1 MGKCHLLSTYK
12 YRKKKVEKNM
22 EHKEHKKHR
31 NYQGKKAGAVGI
43 VTNILLALGK
53 LMVGIVSSSVSIT
66 ADALNNLMDAASS
79 IVTLVGFKLAEKPA
93 DEEHPFGHARSEYL
107 AGLVVAMMI
116 FVVGYELVISSI
128 KKIINPSAVG
138 FSGVVAVVL
147 VASIAVKF
155 GLSSYYKKVGE
166 QISSKTLIA
175 ASVDSR
181 NDVIMTT
188 AVLIASVVE
197 YFTKFQMDGYI
208 GLAVA
213 VFIVYSGINLAKE
226 TMSPLLGEGINEELK
241 ETLEDYIL
249 SCPKVVGCHDLIV
262 HDYGPNHRFASIH
275 VEMDKNEDPL
285 VCHELIDDMEQEC
298 MKSHGVHL
306 VIHYD
311 PIVTDDPEAERL
323 RQLVIT
329 ILQVKDER
337 LSIHDFRMVQG
348 QGHENLIFDVLLPRD
363 LKGQEKNIQNSIE
376 TALNAIEPKT
386 YYTKITFDTAFI
398 HN

>member
-1 MGKCHLLSTYK
+1 MD
-12 YRKKKVEKNM
+12 
-22 EHKEHKKHR
+22 HKEQKKHR
-31 NYQGKKAGAVGI
+31 NNVGKKAGRVGI
-43 VTNILLALGK
+43 ITNLLLALGK
-53 LMVGIVSSSVSIT
+53 LLVGILAASVSIT

-79 IVTLVGFKLAEKPA
+79 IVTLIGFKLAEKPA

-116 FVVGYELVISSI
+116 FVVGYELVISSV
-128 KKIINPSAVG
+128 KKIMHPSDVN
-138 FSGVVAVVL
+138 FSLAIAIVL
-147 VASIAVKF
+147 LGSIVVKF
-155 GLSSYYKKVGE
+155 GLSRYYKKVGDE
-166 QISSKTLIA
+166 ISSTTLLA

-181 NDVIMTT
+181 NDVIMTS
-188 AVLIASVVE
+188 AVFFAALVE
-197 YFTKFQMDGYI
+197 YFTKFQIDGYT

-213 VFIVYSGINLAKE
+213 IFIVYSGIILAKE

-329 ILQVKDER
+329 ILHVKDER

-348 QGHENLIFDVLLPRD
+348 QGHENLIFDVLLPLD
-363 LKGQEKNIQNSIE
+363 LKGQEKAIQKSIE
-376 TALNAIEPKT
+376 TALNTIEPKT
-386 YYTKITFDTAFI
+386 YYTKITFDTAFV
-398 HN
+398 HH

>member
-1 MGKCHLLSTYK
+1 MD
-12 YRKKKVEKNM
+12 
-22 EHKEHKKHR
+22 HKEQKKHR
-31 NYQGKKAGAVGI
+31 NNLGKKAGIVGI
-43 VTNILLALGK
+43 VANMILAVGK
-53 LMVGIVSSSVSIT
+53 LLVGIIAASVSIT

-79 IVTLVGFKLAEKPA
+79 IVTLIGFKLAEKPA

-107 AGLVVAMMI
+107 AGMVVAMMI
-116 FVVGYELVISSI
+116 FVIGYELVISSV
-128 KKIINPSAVG
+128 KKILHPSEVNFSLAV
-138 FSGVVAVVL
+138 AIVL
-147 VASIAVKF
+147 LMSVGVKF
-155 GLSSYYKKVGE
+155 ALSVYYKKIGNE
-166 QISSKTLIA
+166 IASTTLIA

-181 NDVIMTT
+181 NDVIMTS
-188 AVLIASVVE
+188 AVFASSVIE
-197 YFTKFQMDGYI
+197 YFVKVKIDGYT

-213 VFIVYSGINLAKE
+213 VFIVYSGIKLAKE

-329 ILQVKDER
+329 ILKVKDER

-348 QGHENLIFDVLLPRD
+348 QGHENLIFDILLPLD
-363 LKGQEKNIQNSIE
+363 LKGQEKNIQKSIE
-376 TALNAIEPKT
+376 TALNTIEPKT
-386 YYTKITFDTAFI
+386 YYTKITFDTAFV

>member
-1 MGKCHLLSTYK
+1 MD
-12 YRKKKVEKNM
+12 
-22 EHKEHKKHR
+22 HKEQKKHR
-31 NYQGKKAGAVGI
+31 NNLGKKAGIVGI
-43 VTNILLALGK
+43 VANMILAVGK
-53 LMVGIVSSSVSIT
+53 LLVGIIAASVSIT

-79 IVTLVGFKLAEKPA
+79 IVTLIGFKLAEKPA

-116 FVVGYELVISSI
+116 FVIGYELVISSV
-128 KKIINPSAVG
+128 KKIFHPSEVN
-138 FSGVVAVVL
+138 FSLAVAVVL
-147 VASIAVKF
+147 LMSIGVKF
-155 GLSSYYKKVGE
+155 ALSVYYKKIGNE
-166 QISSKTLIA
+166 IASTTLIA

-181 NDVIMTT
+181 NDVIMTS
-188 AVLIASVVE
+188 AVFASSVIE
-197 YFTKFQMDGYI
+197 YFVKVKIDGYT

-213 VFIVYSGINLAKE
+213 VFIVYSGIKLAKE

-329 ILQVKDER
+329 ILKVKDER

-348 QGHENLIFDVLLPRD
+348 QGHENLIFDVLLPLD
-363 LKGQEKNIQNSIE
+363 LKGQEKNIQKSIE
-376 TALNAIEPKT
+376 TALNTIEPKT
-386 YYTKITFDTAFI
+386 YYTKITFDTAFV

>member
-1 MGKCHLLSTYK
+1 MDHKEQKK
-12 YRKKKVEKNM
+12 YRNQK
-22 EHKEHKKHR
+22 
-31 NYQGKKAGAVGI
+31 GKKAGRIGIITNLALAFGKLVVGI
-43 VTNILLALGK
+43 LAA
-53 LMVGIVSSSVSIT
+53 SVSIT

-116 FVVGYELVISSI
+116 FVIGYELVLSSV
-128 KKIINPSAVG
+128 KNIINPPGVNFSLAV
-138 FSGVVAVVL
+138 AIVL
-147 VASIAVKF
+147 LASIAVKF
-155 GLSSYYKKVGE
+155 GLYRYYKKVGDE
-166 QISSKTLIA
+166 ISSTTLLA

-181 NDVIMTT
+181 NDVVMTS
-188 AVLIASVVE
+188 AVFLAAVIE
-197 YFTKFQMDGYI
+197 YFTKIQIDGYI

-213 VFIVYSGINLAKE
+213 IFIIYSGIVLAKE
-226 TMSPLLGEGINEELK
+226 TVSPLLGEGINEELK

-329 ILQVKDER
+329 ILKVKDER

-348 QGHENLIFDVLLPRD
+348 QGHENLIFDVLIPLD
-363 LKGQEKNIQNSIE
+363 LKGQEKSIQQSVE
-376 TALNAIEPKT
+376 TALNTIEPKT
-386 YYTKITFDTAFI
+386 YYTKITFDTAFV

>member
-1 MGKCHLLSTYK
+1 M
-12 YRKKKVEKNM
+12 N
-22 EHKEHKKHR
+22 HKEQEKHR
-31 NYQGKKAGAVGI
+31 NKLGKRAGAVGI
-43 VTNILLALGK
+43 TTNLALALGK
-53 LMVGIVSSSVSIT
+53 LMVGIFAASVSIT

-116 FVVGYELVISSI
+116 FVVGYELVFSSI
-128 KKIINPSAVG
+128 KKIFNPAEVN
-138 FSGVVAVVL
+138 FSGAAAFVLLASVAVKL
-147 VASIAVKF
+147 
-155 GLSSYYKKVGE
+155 GLSRYYKKIGKE
-166 QISSKTLIA
+166 ISSTTLLA

-181 NDVIMTT
+181 NDVVMTS
-188 AVLIASVVE
+188 AVFLASVVE
-197 YFTKFQMDGYI
+197 HFTKFQVDGYI

-213 VFIVYSGINLAKE
+213 VFIVYSGIVLAKE
-226 TMSPLLGEGINEELK
+226 TVSPLLGEGINEELK
-241 ETLEDYIL
+241 EILEDYIL

-348 QGHENLIFDVLLPRD
+348 QGHENLIFDILLPLD
-363 LKGQEKNIQNSIE
+363 LKGQEKSIQKSIE
-376 TALNAIEPKT
+376 TALNTIEPKT
-386 YYTKITFDTAFI
+386 YYTKITFDTAFV

>member
-1 MGKCHLLSTYK
+1 MD
-12 YRKKKVEKNM
+12 
-22 EHKEHKKHR
+22 HKEQKKHR
-31 NYQGKKAGAVGI
+31 NNLGKKAGIVGI
-43 VTNILLALGK
+43 VANMILAVGK
-53 LMVGIVSSSVSIT
+53 LLVGIIAASVSIT

-79 IVTLVGFKLAEKPA
+79 IVTLIGFKLAEKPA

-116 FVVGYELVISSI
+116 FVIGYELVISSV
-128 KKIINPSAVG
+128 KKILHPSEVN
-138 FSGVVAVVL
+138 FSLAVAVVL
-147 VASIAVKF
+147 LMSVGVKF
-155 GLSSYYKKVGE
+155 ALSVYYKKIGNE
-166 QISSKTLIA
+166 IASTTLIA

-181 NDVIMTT
+181 NDVIMTS
-188 AVLIASVVE
+188 AVFASSVIE
-197 YFTKFQMDGYI
+197 YFVKVKIDGYT

-213 VFIVYSGINLAKE
+213 VFIVYSGIKLAKE

-249 SCPKVVGCHDLIV
+249 PCPKVVGCHDLIV

-311 PIVTDDPEAERL
+311 PIVTDDLEAERL

-329 ILQVKDER
+329 ILKVKDER

-348 QGHENLIFDVLLPRD
+348 QGHENLIFDILLPLD
-363 LKGQEKNIQNSIE
+363 LKGQEKNIQKSIE
-376 TALNAIEPKT
+376 TALNTIEPKT
-386 YYTKITFDTAFI
+386 YYTKITFDTAFVHRGNDNVKKSHI
-398 HN
+398 T

>member
-1 MGKCHLLSTYK
+1 MN
-12 YRKKKVEKNM
+12 YREQ
-22 EHKEHKKHR
+22 EKHR
-31 NYQGKKAGAVGI
+31 NDLGKKAGRVGI
-43 VTNILLALGK
+43 VTNLLLALGK
-53 LMVGIVSSSVSIT
+53 MIVGIVSASVSIT

-79 IVTLVGFKLAEKPA
+79 IVTLIGFKLAEKPA

-107 AGLVVAMMI
+107 AGLVVAMLI
-116 FVVGYELVISSI
+116 FVVGYELVFSSVN
-128 KKIINPSAVG
+128 KIFNPAEVE
-138 FSGVVAVVL
+138 FSFIAAMILLG
-147 VASIAVKF
+147 SIVVKF
-155 GLSSYYKKVGE
+155 GLSRYYKKIGKE
-166 QISSKTLIA
+166 ISSTTLLA

-188 AVLIASVVE
+188 AVFLSSVIEKV
-197 YFTKFQMDGYI
+197 TKFQIDGYV

-213 VFIVYSGINLAKE
+213 VFIVYSGIMLAKE
-226 TMSPLLGEGINEELK
+226 TVSPLLGEGINEELQ
-241 ETLEDYIL
+241 ETLQDYIL

-285 VCHELIDDMEQEC
+285 VCHELIDDMEKEC

-348 QGHENLIFDVLLPRD
+348 QGHENLIFDVLLPLD
-363 LKGQEKNIQNSIE
+363 LKGQEKAIQKSIE
-376 TALNAIEPKT
+376 NALNIIESKT
-386 YYTKITFDTAFI
+386 YYTKITFDTAFV

>member
-1 MGKCHLLSTYK
+1 MD
-12 YRKKKVEKNM
+12 
-22 EHKEHKKHR
+22 HKEQKKHR
-31 NYQGKKAGAVGI
+31 NNLGKKAGIVGI
-43 VTNILLALGK
+43 VANMILAIGK
-53 LMVGIVSSSVSIT
+53 LLVGIIAASVSIT

-116 FVVGYELVISSI
+116 FVIGYELVISSV
-128 KKIINPSAVG
+128 KKIFHPSEVN
-138 FSGVVAVVL
+138 FSLAVAVVL
-147 VASIAVKF
+147 LMSVGVKF
-155 GLSSYYKKVGE
+155 ALSVYYKKIGNE
-166 QISSKTLIA
+166 IASTTLIA

-181 NDVIMTT
+181 NDVIMTS
-188 AVLIASVVE
+188 AVFASSVIE
-197 YFTKFQMDGYI
+197 YFVKVKIDGYT

-213 VFIVYSGINLAKE
+213 VFIVYSGIKLAKE

-311 PIVTDDPEAERL
+311 PVVTDDPEAERL

-329 ILQVKDER
+329 ILKVKDER

-348 QGHENLIFDVLLPRD
+348 QGHENLIFDVLLPLD
-363 LKGQEKNIQNSIE
+363 LKGQEKNIQKSIE
-376 TALNAIEPKT
+376 TALNTIEPKT
-386 YYTKITFDTAFI
+386 YYTKITFDTAFV

>member
-1 MGKCHLLSTYK
+1 MDHKEQKK
-12 YRKKKVEKNM
+12 YRNNV
-22 EHKEHKKHR
+22 
-31 NYQGKKAGAVGI
+31 GKRAGTIGI
-43 VTNILLALGK
+43 VTNLLLALGK
-53 LMVGIVSSSVSIT
+53 LLVGILAASVSIT

-79 IVTLVGFKLAEKPA
+79 IVTLIGFKLAEKPA

-116 FVVGYELVISSI
+116 FVIGYELVFSSV
-128 KKIINPSAVG
+128 KKIIHPSGVN
-138 FSGVVAVVL
+138 FSGAVAIVL
-147 VASIAVKF
+147 LASIAVKF
-155 GLSSYYKKVGE
+155 GLSRYYKKVGDE
-166 QISSKTLIA
+166 ISSTTLLA

-181 NDVIMTT
+181 NDVVMTS
-188 AVLIASVVE
+188 AVFVATVVE
-197 YFTKFQMDGYI
+197 YFTKFQIDGYI

-213 VFIVYSGINLAKE
+213 IFIVYSGIVLAKE

-311 PIVTDDPEAERL
+311 PIVTDDPEAKRL

-348 QGHENLIFDVLLPRD
+348 QGHENLIFDVLLPLE
-363 LKGQEKNIQNSIE
+363 LKGQEKAIQKSIE
-376 TALNAIEPKT
+376 TALNTIEPKT
-386 YYTKITFDTAFI
+386 YYTKITFDTAFV
-398 HN
+398 HH

>member
-1 MGKCHLLSTYK
+1 M
-12 YRKKKVEKNM
+12 N
-22 EHKEHKKHR
+22 HKELEKHR
-31 NYQGKKAGAVGI
+31 NKLGKKAG
-43 VTNILLALGK
+43 
-53 LMVGIVSSSVSIT
+53 MVGIITNFLLAFGKMLIGILAASVSIT

-79 IVTLVGFKLAEKPA
+79 IVTLIGFKLAEKPA

-116 FVVGYELVISSI
+116 FVVGYELVFSSV
-128 KKIINPSAVG
+128 KKIFNPSSVN
-138 FSGVVAVVL
+138 FSVAVVVVL
-147 VASIAVKF
+147 LASIMVKLA
-155 GLSSYYKKVGE
+155 LSAYYKKIGQE
-166 QISSKTLIA
+166 ISSTTLIA

-181 NDVIMTT
+181 NDVIMTST
-188 AVLIASVVE
+188 VFIAAVTE
-197 YFTKFQMDGYI
+197 YFTKVQMDGYI

-213 VFIVYSGINLAKE
+213 VFIVYSGIKLAKE

-329 ILQVKDER
+329 ILQVRDER

-348 QGHENLIFDVLLPRD
+348 QGHENLIFDVLLPLD
-363 LKGQEKNIQNSIE
+363 LKGQEKSIQKSVE
-376 TALNAIEPKT
+376 TALNTIEPKT
-386 YYTKITFDTAFI
+386 YYTKITFDTAFV

>member
-1 MGKCHLLSTYK
+1 MD
-12 YRKKKVEKNM
+12 
-22 EHKEHKKHR
+22 HKEQKKHR
-31 NYQGKKAGAVGI
+31 NNLGKKAGIVGI
-43 VTNILLALGK
+43 VANMILAVGK
-53 LMVGIVSSSVSIT
+53 LLVGIIAASVSIT

-79 IVTLVGFKLAEKPA
+79 IVTLIGFKLAEKPA

-116 FVVGYELVISSI
+116 FVIGYELVISSV
-128 KKIINPSAVG
+128 KKIFHPSEVN
-138 FSGVVAVVL
+138 FSLAVAVVL
-147 VASIAVKF
+147 LMSIGVKF
-155 GLSSYYKKVGE
+155 ALSVYYKKIGNE
-166 QISSKTLIA
+166 IASTTLIA

-181 NDVIMTT
+181 NDVIMTS
-188 AVLIASVVE
+188 AVFASSVIE
-197 YFTKFQMDGYI
+197 YFVKVKIDGYT

-213 VFIVYSGINLAKE
+213 VFIVYSGIKLAKE

-329 ILQVKDER
+329 ILKVKDER

-348 QGHENLIFDVLLPRD
+348 QGHENLIFDVLLPLV
-363 LKGQEKNIQNSIE
+363 LKVQEKNIQKSIE
-376 TALNAIEPKT
+376 TALNTIEPKT
-386 YYTKITFDTAFI
+386 YYTKITFDTAFV

>member
-1 MGKCHLLSTYK
+1 M
-12 YRKKKVEKNM
+12 N
-22 EHKEHKKHR
+22 HKEQEKHR
-31 NYQGKKAGAVGI
+31 NNLGKKAGTVGI
-43 VTNILLALGK
+43 ITNLALALGK
-53 LMVGIVSSSVSIT
+53 LLVGILAASVSIT

-79 IVTLVGFKLAEKPA
+79 IVTLIGFKLAEKPA

-116 FVVGYELVISSI
+116 FVVGYELVFSSI
-128 KKIINPSAVG
+128 KKILNPSQVN
-138 FSGVVAVVL
+138 FSAVVAIILITSIVV
-147 VASIAVKF
+147 KC
-155 GLSSYYKKVGE
+155 GLSFYYKKIGKE
-166 QISSKTLIA
+166 ISSTTLIA

-181 NDVIMTT
+181 NDVVMTT
-188 AVLIASVVE
+188 AVFAASVVE
-197 YFTKFQMDGYI
+197 YFTNLQIDGYI
-208 GLAVA
+208 GLATA
-213 VFIVYSGINLAKE
+213 VFIVYSGIVLAKE
-226 TMSPLLGEGINEELK
+226 TVSPLLGEGINEELK
-241 ETLEDYIL
+241 EVLEDYIL

-262 HDYGPNHRFASIH
+262 HDYGPSHRFASIH

-298 MKSHGVHL
+298 MKSHGVHM

-348 QGHENLIFDVLLPRD
+348 QGHENLIFDVLLPLD
-363 LKGQEKNIQNSIE
+363 LKGQEKSIQKSIE
-376 TALNAIEPKT
+376 HALNTIEPKT
-386 YYTKITFDTAFI
+386 YYTKITFDTAFV
-398 HN
+398 HT

>member
-1 MGKCHLLSTYK
+1 M
-12 YRKKKVEKNM
+12 N
-22 EHKEHKKHR
+22 HKEQIKER
-31 NYQGKKAGAVGI
+31 SDIGKKAGRVGI
-43 VTNILLALGK
+43 ITNICLALGK
-53 LMVGIVSSSVSIT
+53 LAVGMISASISIT

-79 IVTLVGFKLAEKPA
+79 IVTLIGFKLAEKPA

-116 FVVGYELVISSI
+116 FVVGYELAFSSV
-128 KKIINPSAVG
+128 KKIIQPSGVNCSIA
-138 FSGVVAVVL
+138 VVAVLIGSIL
-147 VASIAVKF
+147 VKCWLAD
-155 GLSSYYKKVGE
+155 YYGKMGK
-166 QISSKTLIA
+166 QISSTTLLA
-175 ASVDSR
+175 ASIDSR
-181 NDVIMTT
+181 NDVIMTF
-188 AVLIASVVE
+188 AVLLSTIIE
-197 YFTKFQMDGYI
+197 YFTDIQIDGYS

-213 VFIVYSGINLAKE
+213 VFILYSGFKLAKE

-241 ETLEDYIL
+241 DTLEDYIL

-311 PIVTDDPEAERL
+311 PIVTDDPEVERL
-323 RQLVIT
+323 KQLIVT
-329 ILQVKDER
+329 ILHVRDKR

-348 QGHENLIFDVLLPRD
+348 QGHANLIFDVLLPLD
-363 LKGQEKNIQNSIE
+363 LKGEEKNIKKSMEQ
-376 TALNAIEPKT
+376 ALNTIDSKT
-386 YYTKITFDTAFI
+386 YYLKITFDTAFV

>member
-1 MGKCHLLSTYK
+1 M
-12 YRKKKVEKNM
+12 N
-22 EHKEHKKHR
+22 HKELEKRR
-31 NYQGKKAGAVGI
+31 NQLGKKAGTVGI
-43 VTNILLALGK
+43 ITNLALALGK
-53 LMVGIVSSSVSIT
+53 LMVGILAASVSIT

-79 IVTLVGFKLAEKPA
+79 IVTLIGFKLAEKPA

-116 FVVGYELVISSI
+116 FVVGYELIISAV
-128 KKIINPSAVG
+128 KKIFQPSEVS
-138 FSGVVAVVL
+138 FSAAVVFVL
-147 VASIAVKF
+147 LGAIVVKF
-155 GLSSYYKKVGE
+155 GLSLYYKKIGKE
-166 QISSKTLIA
+166 ISSTTLLA

-188 AVLIASVVE
+188 AVFVAAVIE
-197 YFTKFQMDGYI
+197 HFGKINIDGYI

-213 VFIVYSGINLAKE
+213 VFIFYSGIILAKE

-249 SCPKVVGCHDLIV
+249 SCEKVVGCHDLIV

-298 MKSHGVHL
+298 MRSHGVHL

-323 RQLVIT
+323 RQLVLT
-329 ILQVKDER
+329 ILHVRDER

-348 QGHENLIFDVLLPRD
+348 QGHENLIFDILLPRD
-363 LKGQEKNIQNSIE
+363 LKGQEKSIQNAIE
-376 TALNAIEPKT
+376 TALNNIEPKT
-386 YYTKITFDTAFI
+386 YYTKITFDTAFV
-398 HN
+398 HH